1 MSKKFLSALLAVLMV
16 ISMVPMAAVAATDST
31 EVTAENAGALTAG
44 SYKITQELTADLVV
58 KSGEVNLQVDGKLTN
73 SSGNTITVEK
83 GATLTITG
91 TGTIDNKTHQKAAL
105 QNNGTAILSGCT
117 FSRSQEKGTSGN
129 ANENSWYT
137 IDNAGTMTINAGT
150 TVIPAGTVE
159 SPTGSYSS
167 LIRSIGDESAATL
180 TIKGGKFNG
189 GVNTVKNDNNSVL
202 FVEGGELKNTA
213 RYVIMNWNEATISG
227 GTFSTSSDATCGAV
241 QNVKNPANG
250 EKSKGKLVISNGD
263 FSAPSETPVIQ
274 STTNATY
281 KSTDITIT
289 GGTFSSDP
297 FAVDSGITSTTHVS
311 ELVDGKYV
319 VKPDTTKE
327 ELITKIEEAINAD
340 GAAPLND
347 TRTGAD
353 KVEVLVKEGT
363 YKVTAAKNEPAAG
376 AEDPADINV
385 TVEAEELVGHQ
396 NAASPKSMGYW
407 VGVKFPVVDDWTIS
421 AYKRDG
427 QQSSASIDASDFT
440 TEGDVT
446 TLNGYYNVGDTSEEV
461 TNSRVRP
468 VWVTYKKGEQ
478 TVDVKFNVDLTGVE
492 IVVPAKEPE
501 EDGTLS
507 EETKKDLT
515 DAITA
520 AATGSS
526 KNDEETGEASKDVP
540 TVSVGTIA
548 NGTVTIDKT
557 IVGALKEAADDGDK
571 NDVDLKI
578 VGQGGAEATIPAT
591 TAKALDATK
600 DLKPTV
606 KAETTSD
613 ANVDTE
619 NLTADE
625 ATKAIVTQALESL
638 GTDGKYVVTVTME
651 QESKL
656 FTDPASCEIIV
667 KVPVPNS
674 DYDTVIHIGD
684 DGKVTKEPAEKGG
697 DEENGYFLTVTLNHL
712 SQVFGAKSS
721 EVSDIPVDPGELG
734 AAAMPKVTYTK
745 LADMTGAVNG
755 VNGTINKED
764 VYNESGVLVVKN
776 TSEATQRYII
786 SVGPKATANSFN
798 IAYVVKLEKNEQYV
812 LQCQQTLAVKVV
824 GVGMTTNLNEKFK
837 MEDFDVDDWVNVTE
851 AEDSYTGV
859 TAD

>member
-1 MSKKFLSALLAVLMV
+1 MTKKFLSALLAVLMV
-16 ISMVPMAAVAATDST
+16 ISMVPMAAVAATEEQDPLAGLEVTEVGFFADADNFKSYINGTYYLNNGAGVNDVSPNTVFVRMNKAVPDGYGLYMLVQAFDSDNNRIGSNAKTIKSPNSFAYFANDDYASANRIAALIGIYELDSSASDQNTQFGDSSFDSIRWST
-31 EVTAENAGALTAG
+31 ESEGWKEFPNNTEGKPTYGNSKNWNIPINTTKDAKPCTITLNETGLAEGAETKGEIVWTNAKTEGDKITAKIGAPVEFAVTAPEGYTVKSVKLDSEAIAAEGGKYKFVVTKAMASVAVEYAAESTATPEPSTEPSPSPIPEKDALVEKILEKMAADTTGAPLHDTRNESEETAVKDTAIADNDLYTAG
-44 SYKITQELTADLVV
+44 SYTVTAEKSATADIDID
-58 KSGEVNLQVDGKLTN
+58 VD
-73 SSGNTITVEK
+73 V
-83 GATLTITG
+83 
-91 TGTIDNKTHQKAAL
+91 
-105 QNNGTAILSGCT
+105 AI
-117 FSRSQEKGTSGN
+117 
-129 ANENSWYT
+129 
-137 IDNAGTMTINAGT
+137 
-150 TVIPAGTVE
+150 
-159 SPTGSYSS
+159 
-167 LIRSIGDESAATL
+167 
-180 TIKGGKFNG
+180 
-189 GVNTVKNDNNSVL
+189 
-202 FVEGGELKNTA
+202 EGLK
-213 RYVIMNWNEATISG
+213 
-227 GTFSTSSDATCGAV
+227 
-241 QNVKNPANG
+241 
-250 EKSKGKLVISNGD
+250 
-263 FSAPSETPVIQ
+263 
-274 STTNATY
+274 
-281 KSTDITIT
+281 
-289 GGTFSSDP
+289 
-297 FAVDSGITSTTHVS
+297 
-311 ELVDGKYV
+311 
-319 VKPDTTKE
+319 
-327 ELITKIEEAINAD
+327 
-340 GAAPLND
+340 
-347 TRTGAD
+347 
-353 KVEVLVKEGT
+353 
-363 YKVTAAKNEPAAG
+363 
-376 AEDPADINV
+376 
-385 TVEAEELVGHQ
+385 GHQ

-407 VGVKFPVVDDWTIS
+407 VGVKFPVVDGWTIS

-526 KNDEETGEASKDVP
+526 TNHEDTGEASKDVP

-591 TAKALDATK
+591 TAKALDAAK

-619 NLTADE
+619 NLTADA

-638 GTDGKYVVTVTME
+638 DAEGKYVVTVTME
-651 QESKL
+651 QEGKL

-667 KVPVPNS
+667 KVPVPS
-674 DYDTVIHIGD
+674 ADYDTVIHISENGE
-684 DGKVTKEPAEKGG
+684 VTKEPAEKGG
-697 DEENGYFLTVTLNHL
+697 DAENGYFLTVTLNHL

-734 AAAMPKVTYTK
+734 AAAMPKVTYTE
-745 LADMTGAVNG
+745 LADMTGAVTG
-755 VNGTINKED
+755 VNGTINQND

-798 IAYVVKLEKNEQYV
+798 IAYVVKLEKDEQYV

-837 MEDFDVDDWVNVTE
+837 MEDFDIDDWVNVTE
-851 AEDSYTGV
+851 AENSYTGV

>member
-1 MSKKFLSALLAVLMV
+1 MTKKFLSALLAVLMV
-16 ISMVPMAAVAATDST
+16 ISMVPMAAVAATEEQDPLAGLEVTEVGFFADADNFKSYINGTYYLNNGAGVNDVSPNTVFVRMNKAVPDGYGLYMLVQAFDSDNNRIGSNAKTIKSPNSFAYFANDDYASANRIAALIGIYELDSSASDQNTQFGDSSFDSIRWST
-31 EVTAENAGALTAG
+31 ESEGWKEFPNNTEGKPTYGNSKNWNIPINTTKDAKPCTITLNETGLAEGAETKGEIVWTNAKTEGDKITAKIGAPVEFAVTAPEGYTVKSVKLDSEAIAAEGGKYKFVVTKAMASVAVEYAAESTATPEPSTEPSPSPIPEKDALVEKILEKMAADTTGAPLHDTRNESEETAVKDTAIADNDLYTAG
-44 SYKITQELTADLVV
+44 SYTVTAEKSATADIDID
-58 KSGEVNLQVDGKLTN
+58 VD
-73 SSGNTITVEK
+73 V
-83 GATLTITG
+83 
-91 TGTIDNKTHQKAAL
+91 
-105 QNNGTAILSGCT
+105 AI
-117 FSRSQEKGTSGN
+117 
-129 ANENSWYT
+129 
-137 IDNAGTMTINAGT
+137 
-150 TVIPAGTVE
+150 
-159 SPTGSYSS
+159 
-167 LIRSIGDESAATL
+167 
-180 TIKGGKFNG
+180 
-189 GVNTVKNDNNSVL
+189 
-202 FVEGGELKNTA
+202 EGLK
-213 RYVIMNWNEATISG
+213 
-227 GTFSTSSDATCGAV
+227 
-241 QNVKNPANG
+241 
-250 EKSKGKLVISNGD
+250 
-263 FSAPSETPVIQ
+263 
-274 STTNATY
+274 
-281 KSTDITIT
+281 
-289 GGTFSSDP
+289 
-297 FAVDSGITSTTHVS
+297 
-311 ELVDGKYV
+311 
-319 VKPDTTKE
+319 
-327 ELITKIEEAINAD
+327 
-340 GAAPLND
+340 
-347 TRTGAD
+347 
-353 KVEVLVKEGT
+353 
-363 YKVTAAKNEPAAG
+363 
-376 AEDPADINV
+376 
-385 TVEAEELVGHQ
+385 GHQ

-407 VGVKFPVVDDWTIS
+407 VGVKFPVVDGWTIS

-507 EETKKDLT
+507 EETTKELVA
-515 DAITA
+515 AINA

-526 KNDEETGEASKDVP
+526 TNHEDTGEASKDVP

-548 NGTVTIDKT
+548 DGTVTIDKT

-591 TAKALDATK
+591 TAKALDAAK

-606 KAETTSD
+606 KAETTEV
-613 ANVDTE
+613 ANIDSE
-619 NLTADE
+619 NLTADA
-625 ATKAIVTQALESL
+625 ATKAIVTRALESL
-638 GTDGKYVVTVTME
+638 DAEGKYVVTVTME

-667 KVPVPNS
+667 KVPVPS
-674 DYDTVIHIGD
+674 ADYDTVIHISENGE
-684 DGKVTKEPAEKGG
+684 VTKEPAEKGG
-697 DEENGYFLTVTLNHL
+697 DAENGYFLTVTLNHL

-734 AAAMPKVTYTK
+734 AAAMPKVTYTE
-745 LADMTGAVNG
+745 LADMTGAVTG
-755 VNGTINKED
+755 VNGTINQND

-798 IAYVVKLEKNEQYV
+798 IAYVVKLEKDEQYV

-837 MEDFDVDDWVNVTE
+837 MEDFDIDDWVNVTE
-851 AEDSYTGV
+851 AENSYTGV

>member
-16 ISMVPMAAVAATDST
+16 VSMVPMAAVAATEEQDPLAGLEVTEVGFFADADNFKSYINGTYYLNNGAGVNDVSPNTVFVRMNKAVPDGYGLYMLVQAFDSDNNRIGSNAKTIKSPNSFAYFANDDYASANRIAALIGIYELDSNASDQNTQFGDSSFDSIRWST
-31 EVTAENAGALTAG
+31 ESEGWKEFPNNTEGKPTYGNSKNWNIPINTTKDAKPCTITLNETGLAEGAETKGEIVWTNAKTEGDKITAKIGAPVEFAVTAPEGYTVKSVKLDSEAIAAEGGKYKFVVTKAMASVAVEYAAESTATPEPSTEPSPSPIPEKDALVEKILEKMAADTTGAPLHDTRNESEETAVKDTAIADNDLYTAG
-44 SYKITQELTADLVV
+44 SYTVTAEKSATADIDID
-58 KSGEVNLQVDGKLTN
+58 VD
-73 SSGNTITVEK
+73 V
-83 GATLTITG
+83 
-91 TGTIDNKTHQKAAL
+91 
-105 QNNGTAILSGCT
+105 AI
-117 FSRSQEKGTSGN
+117 
-129 ANENSWYT
+129 
-137 IDNAGTMTINAGT
+137 
-150 TVIPAGTVE
+150 
-159 SPTGSYSS
+159 
-167 LIRSIGDESAATL
+167 
-180 TIKGGKFNG
+180 
-189 GVNTVKNDNNSVL
+189 
-202 FVEGGELKNTA
+202 EGLK
-213 RYVIMNWNEATISG
+213 
-227 GTFSTSSDATCGAV
+227 
-241 QNVKNPANG
+241 
-250 EKSKGKLVISNGD
+250 
-263 FSAPSETPVIQ
+263 
-274 STTNATY
+274 
-281 KSTDITIT
+281 
-289 GGTFSSDP
+289 
-297 FAVDSGITSTTHVS
+297 
-311 ELVDGKYV
+311 
-319 VKPDTTKE
+319 
-327 ELITKIEEAINAD
+327 
-340 GAAPLND
+340 
-347 TRTGAD
+347 
-353 KVEVLVKEGT
+353 
-363 YKVTAAKNEPAAG
+363 
-376 AEDPADINV
+376 
-385 TVEAEELVGHQ
+385 GHQ

-407 VGVKFPVVDDWTIS
+407 VGVKFPVVDGWTIS

-492 IVVPAKEPE
+492 IVVPAATPKD
-501 EDGTLS
+501 DGTLS

-571 NDVDLKI
+571 NNVDLKI

-591 TAKALDATK
+591 TAKALDAAK

-619 NLTADE
+619 NLTADA

-638 GTDGKYVVTVTME
+638 DTDGKYVVTVTME

-667 KVPVPNS
+667 KVPVPSS

-734 AAAMPKVTYTK
+734 AAAMPKVTYTE
-745 LADMTGAVNG
+745 LADMTGAVTG
-755 VNGTINKED
+755 VNGTINQND

-776 TSEATQRYII
+776 TSGSKQRYII
-786 SVGPKATANSFN
+786 SVGEAGRQNRYN
-798 IAYVVKLEKNEQYV
+798 IAYVATLNDGEQYV
-812 LQCQQTLAVKVV
+812 LQCQDTLTVWVV
-824 GVGMTTNLNEKFK
+824 GVGLSTDLSERFNF
-837 MEDFDVDDWVNVTE
+837 EDFDVGDYVKVTE
-851 AEDSYTGV
+851 AASSYPGV

>member
-16 ISMVPMAAVAATDST
+16 VSMVPMAAVAATDST

-167 LIRSIGDESAATL
+167 LIRSIGDKSAATL

-263 FSAPSETPVIQ
+263 FSAPSEIPVIQ

-353 KVEVLVKEGT
+353 KVEVLVKDGT

-446 TLNGYYNVGDTSEEV
+446 TLNGYYNVGDTAV
-461 TNSRVRP
+461 ANPRQRP
-468 VWVTYKKGEQ
+468 VVVTYTKGEQ
-478 TVDVKFNVDLTGVE
+478 SVAVKFNVDLEGVE
-492 IVVPAKEPE
+492 IVVPAATPKG
-501 EDGTLS
+501 DGTLS
-507 EETKKDLT
+507 EETTKELA
-515 DAITA
+515 DAINA

-526 KNDEETGEASKDVP
+526 TNHEDTEVQDSRP

-548 NGTVTIDKT
+548 GGTVTIDKK
-557 IVGALKEAADDGDK
+557 IVEALKGAADKK
-571 NDVDLKI
+571 NNVDLKI

-638 GTDGKYVVTVTME
+638 DTDGKYVVTVTME

-667 KVPVPNS
+667 KVPVPSS

-837 MEDFDVDDWVNVTE
+837 MEDFDIDDWVNVTE
-851 AEDSYTGV
+851 AENSYTGV

>member
-1 MSKKFLSALLAVLMV
+1 MTKKFLSALLAVLMV
-16 ISMVPMAAVAATDST
+16 ISMVPMAAVAATEEQDPLAGLEVTEVGFFADADNFKSYINGTYYLNNGAGVNDVSPNTVFVRMNKAVPDGYGLYMLVQAFDSDNKRIGSNAKTIKSPNSFAYFANDDYASANRIAALIGIYELDSSASDQNTQFGDSSFDSIRWST
-31 EVTAENAGALTAG
+31 ESEGWKEFPNNTEGKPTYGNSKNWNIPINTTKDAKPCTITLNETGLAEGAETKGKIVWTNANTEGDKITAKIGAPVEFAVTAPEGYTVKSVKLDSEAIAAEGGKYKFVVTKAMASVAVEYAAESTATPEPSTEPSPSPIPEKDALVEKILEKMAADTTGAPLHDTRNESEETAVKDTAIADNDLYTAG
-44 SYKITQELTADLVV
+44 SYTVTAEKSATADIDID
-58 KSGEVNLQVDGKLTN
+58 VD
-73 SSGNTITVEK
+73 V
-83 GATLTITG
+83 
-91 TGTIDNKTHQKAAL
+91 
-105 QNNGTAILSGCT
+105 AI
-117 FSRSQEKGTSGN
+117 
-129 ANENSWYT
+129 
-137 IDNAGTMTINAGT
+137 
-150 TVIPAGTVE
+150 
-159 SPTGSYSS
+159 
-167 LIRSIGDESAATL
+167 
-180 TIKGGKFNG
+180 
-189 GVNTVKNDNNSVL
+189 
-202 FVEGGELKNTA
+202 EGLK
-213 RYVIMNWNEATISG
+213 
-227 GTFSTSSDATCGAV
+227 
-241 QNVKNPANG
+241 
-250 EKSKGKLVISNGD
+250 
-263 FSAPSETPVIQ
+263 
-274 STTNATY
+274 
-281 KSTDITIT
+281 
-289 GGTFSSDP
+289 
-297 FAVDSGITSTTHVS
+297 
-311 ELVDGKYV
+311 
-319 VKPDTTKE
+319 
-327 ELITKIEEAINAD
+327 
-340 GAAPLND
+340 
-347 TRTGAD
+347 
-353 KVEVLVKEGT
+353 
-363 YKVTAAKNEPAAG
+363 
-376 AEDPADINV
+376 
-385 TVEAEELVGHQ
+385 GHQ

-461 TNSRVRP
+461 TNSRVRH

-492 IVVPAKEPE
+492 IVVPAATPKD
-501 EDGTLS
+501 DGTLS

-548 NGTVTIDKT
+548 DGTVTIDKT

-571 NDVDLKI
+571 NNVDLKI

-591 TAKALDATK
+591 TAKALDAAK

-619 NLTADE
+619 NLKADA

-667 KVPVPNS
+667 KVPVPSS

-697 DEENGYFLTVTLNHL
+697 DAENGYFLTVTLNHL

-734 AAAMPKVTYTK
+734 AVAMPKVTYTK
-745 LADMTGAVNG
+745 LADMTEAVTGING
-755 VNGTINKED
+755 IINKAD

-798 IAYVVKLEKNEQYV
+798 IAYVIKLEKNKQYV

-837 MEDFDVDDWVNVTE
+837 MEDFDVDDWVKVTE
-851 AEDSYTGV
+851 AENSYTGV

>member
-1 MSKKFLSALLAVLMV
+1 MTKKFLSALLAVLMV
-16 ISMVPMAAVAATDST
+16 ISMVPMAAVAATEEQDPLAGLEVTEVGFFADADNFKSYINGTYYLNNGAGVNDVSPNTVFVRMNKAVPDGYGLYMLVQAFDSDNNRIGSNAKTIKSPNSFAYFANDDYASANRIAALIGIYELDSSASDQNTQFGDSSFDSIRWST
-31 EVTAENAGALTAG
+31 ESEGWKEFPNNTEGKPTYGNSKNWNIPINTTKDAKPCTITLNETGLAEGAETKGEIVWTNAKTEGDKITAKIGAPVEFAVTAPEGYTVKSVKLDSEAIAAEGGKYKFVVTKAMASVAVEYAAESTATPEPSTEPSPSPIPEKDALVEKILEKMAADTTGAPLHDTRNESEETAVKDTAIADNDLYTAG
-44 SYKITQELTADLVV
+44 SYTVTAEKSATADIDID
-58 KSGEVNLQVDGKLTN
+58 VD
-73 SSGNTITVEK
+73 V
-83 GATLTITG
+83 
-91 TGTIDNKTHQKAAL
+91 
-105 QNNGTAILSGCT
+105 AI
-117 FSRSQEKGTSGN
+117 
-129 ANENSWYT
+129 
-137 IDNAGTMTINAGT
+137 
-150 TVIPAGTVE
+150 
-159 SPTGSYSS
+159 
-167 LIRSIGDESAATL
+167 
-180 TIKGGKFNG
+180 
-189 GVNTVKNDNNSVL
+189 
-202 FVEGGELKNTA
+202 EGLK
-213 RYVIMNWNEATISG
+213 
-227 GTFSTSSDATCGAV
+227 
-241 QNVKNPANG
+241 
-250 EKSKGKLVISNGD
+250 
-263 FSAPSETPVIQ
+263 
-274 STTNATY
+274 
-281 KSTDITIT
+281 
-289 GGTFSSDP
+289 
-297 FAVDSGITSTTHVS
+297 
-311 ELVDGKYV
+311 
-319 VKPDTTKE
+319 
-327 ELITKIEEAINAD
+327 
-340 GAAPLND
+340 
-347 TRTGAD
+347 
-353 KVEVLVKEGT
+353 
-363 YKVTAAKNEPAAG
+363 
-376 AEDPADINV
+376 
-385 TVEAEELVGHQ
+385 GHQ

-407 VGVKFPVVDDWTIS
+407 VGVKFPVVDGWTIS

-507 EETKKDLT
+507 EETTKELVA
-515 DAITA
+515 AINA

-526 KNDEETGEASKDVP
+526 TNHEDTGEASKDVP

-548 NGTVTIDKT
+548 DGTVTIDKT

-591 TAKALDATK
+591 TAKALDAAK

-606 KAETTSD
+606 KAETTEV
-613 ANVDTE
+613 ANIDTE
-619 NLTADE
+619 NLTADA
-625 ATKAIVTQALESL
+625 ATKAIVTRALESL
-638 GTDGKYVVTVTME
+638 DAEGKYVVTVTME

-667 KVPVPNS
+667 KVPVPS
-674 DYDTVIHIGD
+674 ADYDTVIHISENGE
-684 DGKVTKEPAEKGG
+684 VTKEPAEKGG
-697 DEENGYFLTVTLNHL
+697 DAENGYFLTVTLNHL

-734 AAAMPKVTYTK
+734 AAAMPKVTYTE
-745 LADMTGAVNG
+745 LADMTGAVTG
-755 VNGTINKED
+755 VNGTINQND

-798 IAYVVKLEKNEQYV
+798 IAYVVKLEKDEQYV

-837 MEDFDVDDWVNVTE
+837 MEDFDIDDWVNVTE
-851 AEDSYTGV
+851 AENSYTGV

>member
-1 MSKKFLSALLAVLMV
+1 MTKKFLSALLAVLMV
-16 ISMVPMAAVAATDST
+16 ISMVPMAAVAATEEQDPLAGLEVTEVGFFADADNFKSYINGTYYLNNGAGVNDVSPNTVFVRMNKAVPDGYGLYMMVQAFDAQNKRIGSNVQSIKSPNSFAYFANDAYASANRIAALIGIYELDSKAENQDTQFSDSSWASLRWST
-31 EVTAENAGALTAG
+31 ESEGWKAFPNDAEGNPTYGNSKNWNIPINTTKDAKPCTITLTETGLAEGVETKGEIAWTNATVASEKITAKIGAPVEFTVTAPEGYTVKSVKLDSEAIEAEGGKYKFVVTKATASVAVEYAAESTATPEPSTEPSPSPTPEKDALVEKILEKMAADTTGAPLHDTRNESVETAVKDTAIADNDLYTAG
-44 SYKITQELTADLVV
+44 SYTVTAEKSATADIDID
-58 KSGEVNLQVDGKLTN
+58 VD
-73 SSGNTITVEK
+73 V
-83 GATLTITG
+83 
-91 TGTIDNKTHQKAAL
+91 
-105 QNNGTAILSGCT
+105 AI
-117 FSRSQEKGTSGN
+117 
-129 ANENSWYT
+129 
-137 IDNAGTMTINAGT
+137 
-150 TVIPAGTVE
+150 
-159 SPTGSYSS
+159 
-167 LIRSIGDESAATL
+167 
-180 TIKGGKFNG
+180 
-189 GVNTVKNDNNSVL
+189 
-202 FVEGGELKNTA
+202 EGLK
-213 RYVIMNWNEATISG
+213 
-227 GTFSTSSDATCGAV
+227 
-241 QNVKNPANG
+241 
-250 EKSKGKLVISNGD
+250 
-263 FSAPSETPVIQ
+263 
-274 STTNATY
+274 
-281 KSTDITIT
+281 
-289 GGTFSSDP
+289 
-297 FAVDSGITSTTHVS
+297 
-311 ELVDGKYV
+311 
-319 VKPDTTKE
+319 
-327 ELITKIEEAINAD
+327 
-340 GAAPLND
+340 
-347 TRTGAD
+347 
-353 KVEVLVKEGT
+353 
-363 YKVTAAKNEPAAG
+363 
-376 AEDPADINV
+376 
-385 TVEAEELVGHQ
+385 GHQ

-407 VGVKFPVVDDWTIS
+407 VGVKFPVVDGWTIS

-492 IVVPAKEPE
+492 IVVPAATPKD
-501 EDGTLS
+501 DGSLS
-507 EETKKDLT
+507 EETTKELA
-515 DAITA
+515 DAINA

-526 KNDEETGEASKDVP
+526 TNHEETGEASKDVP
-540 TVSVGTIA
+540 TVSIGTIA

-571 NDVDLKI
+571 NNVDLKI

-591 TAKALDATK
+591 TAKALDAAK

-667 KVPVPNS
+667 KVPVPSS

-697 DEENGYFLTVTLNHL
+697 DAENGYFLTVTLNHL

-734 AAAMPKVTYTK
+734 AAAMPKVTYTE
-745 LADMTGAVNG
+745 LADMTGAVTG
-755 VNGTINKED
+755 VNGTINQND

-798 IAYVVKLEKNEQYV
+798 IAYVVKLEKDEQYV

-837 MEDFDVDDWVNVTE
+837 MEDFDIDDWVNVTE
-851 AEDSYTGV
+851 AENSYTGV

>member
-1 MSKKFLSALLAVLMV
+1 MTKKFLSALLAVLMV
-16 ISMVPMAAVAATDST
+16 ISMVPMAAVAATEEQDPLAGLEVTEVGFFADADNFKSYINGTYYLNNGAGVNDVSPNTVFVRMNKAVPDGYGLYMLVQAFDSDNKRIGSNAKTINSPNSFAYFANDDYASANRIAALIGIYELDSSASDHNTQFGNSSFDSIRWST
-31 EVTAENAGALTAG
+31 ESEGWKEFPNNTEGKPTYGNSKNWNIPINTTKDAKPCTITLNETGLAEGAETKGKIVWTNANTEGDKITAKIGAPVEFAVTAPEGYTVKSVKLDSEAIAAEGGKYKFVVTKAMASVAVEYAAESTATPEPSTEPSPSPIPEKDALVEKILQKMAADTTGAPLHDTRNESEETAVKDTAIADNDLYTAG
-44 SYKITQELTADLVV
+44 SYTVTAEKSATADIDID
-58 KSGEVNLQVDGKLTN
+58 VD
-73 SSGNTITVEK
+73 V
-83 GATLTITG
+83 A
-91 TGTIDNKTHQKAAL
+91 
-105 QNNGTAILSGCT
+105 
-117 FSRSQEKGTSGN
+117 
-129 ANENSWYT
+129 
-137 IDNAGTMTINAGT
+137 
-150 TVIPAGTVE
+150 
-159 SPTGSYSS
+159 
-167 LIRSIGDESAATL
+167 
-180 TIKGGKFNG
+180 IKG
-189 GVNTVKNDNNSVL
+189 
-202 FVEGGELKNTA
+202 LK
-213 RYVIMNWNEATISG
+213 
-227 GTFSTSSDATCGAV
+227 
-241 QNVKNPANG
+241 
-250 EKSKGKLVISNGD
+250 
-263 FSAPSETPVIQ
+263 
-274 STTNATY
+274 
-281 KSTDITIT
+281 
-289 GGTFSSDP
+289 
-297 FAVDSGITSTTHVS
+297 
-311 ELVDGKYV
+311 
-319 VKPDTTKE
+319 
-327 ELITKIEEAINAD
+327 
-340 GAAPLND
+340 
-347 TRTGAD
+347 
-353 KVEVLVKEGT
+353 
-363 YKVTAAKNEPAAG
+363 
-376 AEDPADINV
+376 
-385 TVEAEELVGHQ
+385 GHQ

-461 TNSRVRP
+461 KNSRVRP

-492 IVVPAKEPE
+492 IVVPAATPKD
-501 EDGTLS
+501 DGTLS

-571 NDVDLKI
+571 NNVDLKI

-591 TAKALDATK
+591 TAKALDAAK

-613 ANVDTE
+613 ADVNTE
-619 NLTADE
+619 NLTVDA
-625 ATKAIVTQALESL
+625 ATKAIVNQALESL
-638 GTDGKYVVTVTME
+638 DTDGKYVVTVTME

-667 KVPVPNS
+667 KVPVPSS

-697 DEENGYFLTVTLNHL
+697 DAENGYFLTVTLNHL

-734 AAAMPKVTYTK
+734 AVAMPKVTYTK
-745 LADMTGAVNG
+745 LADMTEAVTGING
-755 VNGTINKED
+755 IINKAD

-798 IAYVVKLEKNEQYV
+798 IAYVIKLEKNKQYV

-851 AEDSYTGV
+851 AENSYTGV

>member
-1 MSKKFLSALLAVLMV
+1 MTKKFLSALLAVLMV
-16 ISMVPMAAVAATDST
+16 ISMVPMAAVAATEEQDPLAGLEVTEVGFFADADNFKSYINGTYYLNNGAGVNDVSPNTVFVRMNKAVPDGYGLYMLVQAFDSDNNRIGSNAKTIKSPNSFAYFANDDYASANRIAALIGIYELDSSASDQNTQFGDSSFDSIRWST
-31 EVTAENAGALTAG
+31 ESEGWKEFPNNTEGKPTYGNSKNWNIPINTTKDAKPCTITLNETGLAEGAETKGEIVWTNAKTEGDKITAKIGAPVEFAVTAPEGYTVKSVKLDSEAIAAEGGKYKFVVTKAMASVAVEYAAESTATPEPSTEPSPSPIPEKDALVEKILEKMAADTTGAPLHDTRNESEETAVKDTAIADNDLYTAG
-44 SYKITQELTADLVV
+44 SYTVTAEKSATADIDID
-58 KSGEVNLQVDGKLTN
+58 VD
-73 SSGNTITVEK
+73 V
-83 GATLTITG
+83 
-91 TGTIDNKTHQKAAL
+91 
-105 QNNGTAILSGCT
+105 AI
-117 FSRSQEKGTSGN
+117 
-129 ANENSWYT
+129 
-137 IDNAGTMTINAGT
+137 
-150 TVIPAGTVE
+150 
-159 SPTGSYSS
+159 
-167 LIRSIGDESAATL
+167 
-180 TIKGGKFNG
+180 
-189 GVNTVKNDNNSVL
+189 
-202 FVEGGELKNTA
+202 EGLK
-213 RYVIMNWNEATISG
+213 
-227 GTFSTSSDATCGAV
+227 
-241 QNVKNPANG
+241 
-250 EKSKGKLVISNGD
+250 
-263 FSAPSETPVIQ
+263 
-274 STTNATY
+274 
-281 KSTDITIT
+281 
-289 GGTFSSDP
+289 
-297 FAVDSGITSTTHVS
+297 
-311 ELVDGKYV
+311 
-319 VKPDTTKE
+319 
-327 ELITKIEEAINAD
+327 
-340 GAAPLND
+340 
-347 TRTGAD
+347 
-353 KVEVLVKEGT
+353 
-363 YKVTAAKNEPAAG
+363 
-376 AEDPADINV
+376 
-385 TVEAEELVGHQ
+385 GHQ

-407 VGVKFPVVDDWTIS
+407 VGVKFPVVDGWTIS

-507 EETKKDLT
+507 EETTKELVA
-515 DAITA
+515 AINA

-526 KNDEETGEASKDVP
+526 TNHEDTGEASKDVP

-548 NGTVTIDKT
+548 DGTVTIDKT

-591 TAKALDATK
+591 TAKALDAAK

-606 KAETTSD
+606 KAETTEV
-613 ANVDTE
+613 ANIDTE
-619 NLTADE
+619 NLTADA
-625 ATKAIVTQALESL
+625 ATKAIVTRALESL
-638 GTDGKYVVTVTME
+638 DAEGKYVVTVTME

-667 KVPVPNS
+667 KVPVPS
-674 DYDTVIHIGD
+674 ADYDTVIHISENGE
-684 DGKVTKEPAEKGG
+684 VTKEPAEKGG
-697 DEENGYFLTVTLNHL
+697 DAENGYFLTVTLNHL

-734 AAAMPKVTYTK
+734 AAAMPKVTYTE
-745 LADMTGAVNG
+745 LADMTGAVTG
-755 VNGTINKED
+755 VNDTINQND

-798 IAYVVKLEKNEQYV
+798 IAYVVKLEKDEQYV

-837 MEDFDVDDWVNVTE
+837 MEDFDIDDWVNVTE
-851 AEDSYTGV
+851 AENSYTGV

>member
-16 ISMVPMAAVAATDST
+16 ISMVPMAAVAATEEQDPLAGLEVTEVGFFADADNFKSYINGTYYLNNGAGVNDVSPNTVFVRMNKAVPDGYGLYMMVQAFDAQNKRIGSNVQSIKSPNSFAYFANDAYASANRIAALIGIYELDSKAENQDTQFSDSSWASLLWST
-31 EVTAENAGALTAG
+31 ESEGWKAFPNDAEGNPTYGNSKNWNIPINTTKDAKPCTITLTETGLAEGVETKGEIAWTNATVASEKITAKIGAPVELTVTAPEGYT
-44 SYKITQELTADLVV
+44 V
-58 KSGEVNLQVDGKLTN
+58 KSVKLGSEAIEAEGSKYKFVVTGTAA
-73 SSGNTITVEK
+73 SVTVEYE
-83 GATLTITG
+83 AAS
-91 TGTIDNKTHQKAAL
+91 NPNAAL
-105 QNNGTAILSGCT
+105 IRAIL
-117 FSRSQEKGTSGN
+117 EKMRVDPNGAPLHDTR
-129 ANENSWYT
+129 NES
-137 IDNAGTMTINAGT
+137 D
-150 TVIPAGTVE
+150 
-159 SPTGSYSS
+159 
-167 LIRSIGDESAATL
+167 DE
-180 TIKGGKFNG
+180 TIKGNAIA
-189 GVNTVKNDNNSVL
+189 D
-202 FVEGGELKNTA
+202 
-213 RYVIMNWNEATISG
+213 
-227 GTFSTSSDATCGAV
+227 DALYT
-241 QNVKNPANG
+241 
-250 EKSKGKLVISNGD
+250 
-263 FSAPSETPVIQ
+263 
-274 STTNATY
+274 
-281 KSTDITIT
+281 
-289 GGTFSSDP
+289 
-297 FAVDSGITSTTHVS
+297 
-311 ELVDGKYV
+311 
-319 VKPDTTKE
+319 
-327 ELITKIEEAINAD
+327 
-340 GAAPLND
+340 
-347 TRTGAD
+347 
-353 KVEVLVKEGT
+353 EGT
-363 YKVTAAKNEPAAG
+363 YTVTATASDLATYGDINVEVAAKN
-376 AEDPADINV
+376 
-385 TVEAEELVGHQ
+385 LKGHQ

-407 VGVKFPVVDDWTIS
+407 VGVKFPAVVDGWTITK
-421 AYKRDG
+421 YKRD
-427 QQSSASIDASDFT
+427 QEDERDIT
-440 TEGDVT
+440 TENFDGEEGAK
-446 TLNGYYNVGDTSEEV
+446 TLNGYYNVGDTAV
-461 TNSRVRP
+461 ANPRQRP
-468 VWVTYKKGEQ
+468 VVVTYTKGEQ
-478 TVDVKFNVDLTGVE
+478 SVAVKFNVDLEGVE
-492 IVVPAKEPE
+492 IVVPAATPKG
-501 EDGTLS
+501 DGTLS
-507 EETKKDLT
+507 EETTKELA
-515 DAITA
+515 DAINA

-526 KNDEETGEASKDVP
+526 TNHEDTEVQDSRP

-548 NGTVTIDKT
+548 GGTVTIDKK
-557 IVGALKEAADDGDK
+557 IVEALKGAADKK
-571 NDVDLKI
+571 NNVDLKI

-638 GTDGKYVVTVTME
+638 DTDGKYVVTVTME

-667 KVPVPNS
+667 KVPVPSS

-697 DEENGYFLTVTLNHL
+697 DAENGYFLTVTLNHL

-745 LADMTGAVNG
+745 LADMTGAVTGING
-755 VNGTINKED
+755 IINKAD

-798 IAYVVKLEKNEQYV
+798 IAYVIKLEKNKQYV